1 MAINPAAGCA
11 GSGHLGEGKA
21 RGGFLPPKPRNLLLA
36 AAAWGLLLPHQ
47 SQRFAIKRHGAPRGH
62 SLLWELSSDGFG
74 EGRELISHLADR
86 SRAAD
91 SLIPESK
98 ASASL
103 EARR

>member
-11 GSGHLGEGKA
+11 GSGHLGEEKA
-21 RGGFLPPKPRNLLLA
+21 QGGFLPPKPQNLLL
-36 AAAWGLLLPHQ
+36 PRQ
-47 SQRFAIKRHGAPRGH
+47 TQRFAIKRHGAPRGH
-62 SLLWELSSDGFG
+62 SLLWELSSDGFR

-91 SLIPESK
+91 SLIPEGK